1 MTKEVGKMA
10 SQDDLDEAANDRGFV
25 DFKSLEEQL
34 LIEVTDSSRM
44 TPQEY
49 ADFIAGDFPVVSSE
63 NNRRTVRSRVID
75 LYDELRMGERTPIVL
90 EVEAED

>member
-1 MTKEVGKMA
+1 MSNT
-10 SQDDLDEAANDRGFV
+10 DDLDEAANERGFL
-25 DFKSLEEQL
+25 DFKSLEEHL

-49 ADFIAGDFPVVSSE
+49 ADFIAGDFPIVSGVR
-63 NNRRTVRSRVID
+63 NPRTIRSRVID

-90 EVEAED
+90 EVEPED